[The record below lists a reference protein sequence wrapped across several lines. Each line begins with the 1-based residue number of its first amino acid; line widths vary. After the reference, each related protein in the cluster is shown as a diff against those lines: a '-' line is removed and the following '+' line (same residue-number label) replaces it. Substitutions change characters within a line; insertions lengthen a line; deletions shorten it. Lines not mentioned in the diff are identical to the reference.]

1 MFVKKLSVLLIVL
14 LFLGGCSG
22 KQEELERAMTL
33 RAKLLASECSF
44 DAKITADYGDKLYVF
59 AMTCQGDSRGNLTF
73 TVTEPESIAG
83 ITGVISQDGGKLT
96 FDDTALA
103 FPLMA
108 DDQLTPV
115 SAPWI
120 FLKTLRGGYL
130 ASANMEEELLH
141 LTIDDSYE
149 EDALQLDIWL
159 DGQNL
164 PVQSDILYDGRRI
177 LTVQVSNFT
186 LQ

>member
-1 MFVKKLSVLLIVL
+1 MKKLSVLLIVL
-14 LFLGGCSG
+14 LFLSGCSG

-59 AMTCQGDSRGNLTF
+59 AMTCQGDSRGNLAF

-83 ITGVISQDGGKLT
+83 ITGILSQDGGKLT

>member
-83 ITGVISQDGGKLT
+83 ITGIISQDGGRLT
-96 FDDTALA
+96 FDNTALA

-130 ASANMEEELLH
+130 TSANMEEELLH

>member
-59 AMTCQGDSRGNLTF
+59 AMTCQGDSRGNLAF

-83 ITGVISQDGGKLT
+83 ITGIISQDGGRLT
-96 FDDTALA
+96 FDDMALA

-130 ASANMEEELLH
+130 TSANTEEELLH

-159 DGQNL
+159 DGQNH
-164 PVQSDILYDGRRI
+164 PVQADILYDGRRI

>member
-1 MFVKKLSVLLIVL
+1 MKKLSVLLIVL

-59 AMTCQGDSRGNLTF
+59 AMTCQGDSRGNLAF

-83 ITGVISQDGGKLT
+83 IKGILSQDGGKLT

-108 DDQLTPV
+108 DEQLTPV

-120 FLKTLRGGYL
+120 LLKTLRGGYL
-130 ASANMEEELLH
+130 TSANMEEELLH

>member
-1 MFVKKLSVLLIVL
+1 MKKLSVLLVL
-14 LFLGGCSG
+14 LLILGGCSG
-22 KQEELERAMTL
+22 KQEELERAMAL
-33 RAKLLASECSF
+33 RAKLLASTCSF
-44 DAKITADYGDKLYVF
+44 DAKVTADYGDKLYVF
-59 AMTCQGDSRGNLTF
+59 GMTCQGDTRGNVTF
-73 TVTEPESIAG
+73 TVTAPESIAG
-83 ITGVISQDGGKLT
+83 IAGVIAENSGKLT

-120 FLKTLRGGYL
+120 LIRTLRGGYL
-130 ASANMEEELLH
+130 TAANMEEELLH
-141 LTIDDSYE
+141 LTVDDSYE

-159 DGQNL
+159 NGQNQ
-164 PVQSDILYDGRRI
+164 PVQADILYDGRRI
-177 LTVQVSNFT
+177 LTIEVSNFT

>member
-1 MFVKKLSVLLIVL
+1 MKKLSVLLIVL

-59 AMTCQGDSRGNLTF
+59 AMTCQGDSRGNLAF

-83 ITGVISQDGGKLT
+83 ITGIISQDGGKLT

-130 ASANMEEELLH
+130 TSANTEEELLH

-159 DGQNL
+159 DGQNH
-164 PVQSDILYDGRRI
+164 PVQADILYDGRRI

>member
-1 MFVKKLSVLLIVL
+1 MKKLSVLLIVL

-33 RAKLLASECSF
+33 RAKILASECSF

-83 ITGVISQDGGKLT
+83 ITGIISQDGGRLT
-96 FDDTALA
+96 FDDTALT

-130 ASANMEEELLH
+130 TSANMEEELLH

>member
-1 MFVKKLSVLLIVL
+1 MKKLSVLLIVL

>member
-1 MFVKKLSVLLIVL
+1 MKKLSVLLIVL

-108 DDQLTPV
+108 DEQLTPV

-120 FLKTLRGGYL
+120 LLKTLRGGYL
-130 ASANMEEELLH
+130 TSANTEEELLH

>member
-1 MFVKKLSVLLIVL
+1 MKKLSVLLIVL

-59 AMTCQGDSRGNLTF
+59 AMTCQGDSRGNLAF
-73 TVTEPESIAG
+73 TITEPESIAG
-83 ITGVISQDGGKLT
+83 ITGVMAQNGGKLT

-120 FLKTLRGGYL
+120 LLKTLRGGYL
-130 ASANMEEELLH
+130 TSANMEEELLH

-149 EDALQLDIWL
+149 EEALQLDIWL
-159 DGQNL
+159 NGDNQ
-164 PVQSDILYDGRRI
+164 PIQADILYDGRRI

>member
-1 MFVKKLSVLLIVL
+1 MKKMSALLVLIL
-14 LFLGGCSG
+14 LLGGCSG
-22 KQEELERAMTL
+22 RQEELERAMTL
-33 RAKLLASECSF
+33 RAKLLASECSV
-44 DAKITADYGDKLYVF
+44 DVKITADYGDKLYVF

-120 FLKTLRGGYL
+120 LLKTLRGGYL
-130 ASANMEEELLH
+130 TSANMEEELLH
-141 LTIDDSYE
+141 LTIDDRYE
-149 EDALQLDIWL
+149 EDSLQLDIWL